1 MKNLSIIIHGPLHA
15 NTLFTIYRYYQDHSI
30 IVCIPSPE
38 SDQHKNISI
47 LKEITR
53 LSDLPDTSI
62 TVITYDKNI
71 LSPYYNNHLNR
82 WYHFFSVDLS
92 LQHCCTDY
100 AIKIRSD
107 EFYSDLNPFY
117 KAIIANPSKII
128 TSDIYF
134 RQTHM
139 YHFHP
144 SDHIMGGKTQILKNT
159 FYTSKMLCEN
169 IKLLI
174 ELCESTEVLK
184 NQKSII
190 YKSLDPFTLTPEQMI
205 GIASILSVSN
215 VKEEI
220 KDMNSI
226 ELIKNVFHIVKASDL
241 GVFIVSS
248 SSQKLTY
255 TDDSYFQSHNDVN
268 NKENYK

>member
-1 MKNLSIIIHGPLHA
+1 MENLSIIIHGPLHI
-15 NTLFTIYRYYQDHSI
+15 NILFTIYRYYQDHSI
-30 IVCIPSPE
+30 VVCVPNPE
-38 SDQHKNISI
+38 PDQHKNISI
-47 LKEITR
+47 FKEITR
-53 LSDLPDTSI
+53 LSDLPNTSI
-62 TVITYDKNI
+62 TVITYDKSI

-82 WYHFFSVDLS
+82 WYHFFSVDLA
-92 LQHCCTDY
+92 LQQCHTDY

-117 KAIIANPSKII
+117 EAMVLNPSKIV

-139 YHFHP
+139 YYFHP
-144 SDHIMGGKTQILKNT
+144 SDHIMGGKTQILKNA
-159 FYTSKMLCEN
+159 FHTSKLLCEN

-205 GIASILSVSN
+205 GIASVLSVSN

-220 KDMNSI
+220 KDMDSI
-226 ELIKNVFHIVKASDL
+226 ELMKNVFHIVKASDL
-241 GVFIVSS
+241 GVFIISS
-248 SSQKLTY
+248 SSNKVTY
-255 TDDSYFQSHNDVN
+255 TDDSYFQSHMDVN
-268 NKENYK
+268 DIENYK

>member
-1 MKNLSIIIHGPLHA
+1 MENVSLIIHGPLHI
-15 NTLFTIYRYYQDHSI
+15 NTLSTIHRYYQDHSI
-30 IVCIPSPE
+30 IICVPYPE
-38 SDQHKNISI
+38 SDQHESISI
-47 LKEITR
+47 LKEITQ
-53 LSDLPDTSI
+53 LSDLPNTSI
-62 TVITYDKNI
+62 TVITYDKSI

-92 LQHCCTDY
+92 LQQCYTDY

-117 KAIIANPSKII
+117 KAMVSNPSKII

-144 SDHIMGGKTQILKNT
+144 SDHIIGGKTQILKNT

-190 YKSLDPFTLTPEQMI
+190 YKSLNPFTLTPEQMI
-205 GIASILSVSN
+205 GISSILSISDI
-215 VKEEI
+215 KEEI

-226 ELIKNVFHIVKASDL
+226 ELMKNVFHIVKASDL

-248 SSQKLTY
+248 SSNKLTY
-255 TDDSYFQSHNDVN
+255 TDDSYFQPLKDVN
-268 NKENYK
+268 NIENYK